1 MGLKITYAP
10 WGETLAELVDAAQ
23 RAEALLQTMKSL
35 MEEELML
42 I

>member
-23 RAEALLQTMKSL
+23 RAEKAGA
-35 MEEELML
+35 EVVWVP
-42 I
+42 